1 MYCVPKHPAALK
13 LRNTVQTSDDAHDTA
28 ELIAT
33 VNQVMPFGRFK
44 GSRLIELPEPYLV
57 WFAREGFPS
66 GILGRRMMLMHEIK
80 VNGLETMLKPLVGKN
95 ADDVSPQTPPEFD
108 A

>member
-1 MYCVPKHPAALK
+1 MTEANSQD
-13 LRNTVQTSDDAHDTA
+13 RA

-33 VNQVMPFGRFK
+33 VNQIMPFGRYR

-66 GILGRRMMLMHEIK
+66 GTLGRRMALMHEIK
-80 VNGLETMLKPLVGKN
+80 VNGLETMLQPLVG
-95 ADDVSPQTPPEFD
+95 
-108 A
+108 